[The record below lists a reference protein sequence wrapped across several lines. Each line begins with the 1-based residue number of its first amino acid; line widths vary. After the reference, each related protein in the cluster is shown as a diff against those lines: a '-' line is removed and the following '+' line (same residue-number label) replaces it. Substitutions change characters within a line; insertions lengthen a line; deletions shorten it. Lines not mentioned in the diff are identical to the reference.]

1 MLDVIKK
8 LFPYALDDEGEDKYA
23 LEDEGED
30 KESSQDE
37 SEESSNDTDDSED
50 EKEPGDTSS
59 FDMIDDVAICHAVT
73 KLKRDLRGMKLV
85 DGTCVR
91 EVALRKPSPQRT
103 RENAKTRTCAR
114 TLSPDS
120 SMLL

>member
-8 LFPYALDDEGEDKYA
+8 LFPYALDNEGEDKYA

-59 FDMIDDVAICHAVT
+59 FDMIDDVAICQAVT
-73 KLKRDLRGMKLV
+73 KLKRDLRGMKLA
-85 DGTCVR
+85 DGTRRHSKKDVQMMILKY
-91 EVALRKPSPQRT
+91 EDDLYSGIKS
-103 RENAKTRTCAR
+103 
-114 TLSPDS
+114 L
-120 SMLL
+120 